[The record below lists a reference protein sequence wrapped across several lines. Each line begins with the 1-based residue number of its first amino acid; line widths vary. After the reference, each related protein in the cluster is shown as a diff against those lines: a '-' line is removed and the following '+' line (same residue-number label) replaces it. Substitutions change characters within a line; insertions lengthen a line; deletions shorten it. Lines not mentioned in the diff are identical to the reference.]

1 METIIMYRGPDSV
14 LKIHRMNTNIIKFTI
29 NKNNIIFK
37 NTHKNRPGDL
47 ALTLIVAAVWLWACC
62 YTSLAFIFLV

>member
-1 METIIMYRGPDSV
+1 MYRGLDSV
-14 LKIHRMNTNIIKFTI
+14 LKLHRMNTNIKFTI

-47 ALTLIVAAVWLWACC
+47 ALTLIFAAVWLWASC